1 MGNNKL
7 NNESVSKKGSSWL
20 DRLVAYSMQGSLPLL
35 IISLSVLLGA
45 LALNFTPREEEP
57 QIVVPMVD
65 ISVKAPGMSAKQVE
79 RQVTFPLEKLLAQI
93 PGVEHVYSSSMTGQT
108 VVTLRFYVGED
119 REDAILNTYNKL
131 YSNQSAIPQG
141 VTAWQVNP
149 IEVDDVPILMLGLWS
164 DLSDP
169 LVSDY
174 ELNRVADE
182 FANYLQAIP
191 DISEVKVV
199 GGRARAIRVLLKP
212 ESLAARQSTAM
223 DVLQALK
230 VSNLLQQ
237 AGNWVF
243 SKESVQLESGDVL
256 RDLNELRQL
265 VVNVVDGVPVFLQDV
280 ATIVDGPEE
289 ADNYTWIDFSET
301 HPFKKHKTLASLSV
315 ENVEAGNK
323 VMGEQKSS
331 YPMVVLSVAKKS
343 GSNAVTVAEDVHAL
357 VAELKQ
363 QLLPENIYIET
374 LRDYGQ
380 TANEKVDNLT
390 SSLVFAVFT
399 VVVFIAVFLGWRP
412 ALVVGIA
419 VPISYGV
426 TLALDMAF
434 GYTINRVTLFALI
447 LSLGLL
453 VDDPITG
460 VDNIQR
466 FLKKRFSD
474 PAKSSVSK
482 ITEAISE
489 IKTPL
494 IMSTITIILAF
505 IPLAFITGMMGPYM
519 APMAFNVPVSVGV
532 STLVAF
538 LLTPWLAMKI
548 LKSSTKS
555 TDESEDEE
563 NTSALYGFYHK
574 LLTPLFVSRRRAK
587 LLLWSVLALF
597 IIAAML
603 PMMRWVPLKLLPFD
617 NKNEVQV
624 IIDMPESASLE
635 QTASMAKRISQELL
649 IFNEVQAIAGFVGEP
664 SPIDFNGMVRHY
676 YQRKAPHQADLRI
689 TLLDKS
695 ERAHQSHAVVLRM
708 REHLDAFLA
717 AENSEPDLKV
727 KVVEVPPGPPVLST
741 LVAEITGTK
750 LTQYEELQSAAEKVK
765 ARLEREAFVVEV
777 DTSIEDKQ
785 KRLRFETD
793 KTLAALSGIST
804 QDINQT
810 FMLVTQGLPAGY
822 FQQER
827 EFEAL
832 PINLELPLGER
843 SVLEDIERLQVKG
856 RAGVTKASS
865 LQGLD
870 AAPQPLVS
878 MGELGEFKYLESD
891 TSIQHKD
898 LKPVVYVMAE
908 LSGRTPAEIIADVGA
923 DLSSESDGLFQEK
936 QQVISNWQDRSF
948 IDVFVGNNPGDTWHL
963 SKDIQLNWGGE
974 GEWLI
979 TIDVFRD
986 MGLAFMFALIG
997 IFFVLKFQTNSTRLS
1012 LIIMSAIP
1020 LTVIGIMPGFAIL
1033 NLFGERE
1040 VAGAPDPVLFTAT
1053 AMIGMIALAGIVV
1066 RNSLILVEFITQ
1078 ARERGA
1084 EIKEALILA
1093 GAVRMRPVLLTA
1105 GTTML
1110 GNMVIILD
1118 PVFSGLALAIMF
1130 GIIASTLFTLVLVPV
1145 VYYLVFGEAE
1155 NKIETDSQNE
1165 TSSHSAV

>member
-1 MGNNKL
+1 MPKNDINSGADIKP
-7 NNESVSKKGSSWL
+7 SSSWF
-20 DRLVAYSMQGSLPLL
+20 DRIVAYSIQGGLPLL
-35 IISLSVLLGA
+35 IISLSFLLGA

-65 ISVKAPGMSAKQVE
+65 IAVKAPGMSAKQVE

-108 VVTLRFYVGED
+108 MVTLRFYVGED
-119 REDAILNTYNKL
+119 REDAILNTYSKL

-141 VTAWQVNP
+141 VASWQVNP

-164 DLSDP
+164 DQTEP

-174 ELNRVADE
+174 ELKRVADE

-191 DISEVKVV
+191 DTSEINVV
-199 GGRARAIRVLLKP
+199 GGRARTIRVLLKP

-237 AGNWVF
+237 AGSWVLAQD
-243 SKESVQLESGDVL
+243 SVQLESGDVL
-256 RDLNELRQL
+256 RDLSELRQL

-280 ATIVDGPEE
+280 AKIVDGPKE
-289 ADNYTWIDFSET
+289 ADNYTWIDFAES
-301 HPFKKHKTLASLSV
+301 HPSQKNTALAS
-315 ENVEAGNK
+315 G
-323 VMGEQKSS
+323 KSS
-331 YPMVVLSVAKKS
+331 YPMVVLSVAKKP
-343 GSNAVTVAEDVHAL
+343 GTNAVTVAQDVHAL
-357 VAELKQ
+357 MAELKQ
-363 QLLPENIYIET
+363 QMLPDNIYIET

-380 TANEKVDNLT
+380 TANEKVDNLS
-390 SSLVFAVFT
+390 SSLLFAVFT

-412 ALVVGIA
+412 AMVVGIA

-426 TLALDMAF
+426 TLGLDMAF

-460 VDNIQR
+460 IDNIQR
-466 FLKKRFSD
+466 FLKKRCTD
-474 PAKSSVSK
+474 PAQNTVTK
-482 ITEAISE
+482 ILAGVAE
-489 IKTPL
+489 IKIPL

-505 IPLAFITGMMGPYM
+505 IPLAFISGMMGPYM
-519 APMAFNVPVSVGV
+519 APMAFNVPISVGV

-538 LLTPWLAMKI
+538 LVTPWLAKKI
-548 LKSSTKS
+548 LKTSPANANTSA
-555 TDESEDEE
+555 DEE
-563 NTSALYGFYHK
+563 NASPLYNFYHK
-574 LLTPLFVSRRRAK
+574 LLTPLFASRRRSK
-587 LLLWSVLALF
+587 ILLWSVLVLF
-597 IIAAML
+597 LVAAIL

-624 IIDMPESASLE
+624 IIDMPESATLE
-635 QTASMAKRISQELL
+635 QTASMTKRISQELL
-649 IFNEVQAIAGFVGEP
+649 ILNEVQTIAGFVGVP

-676 YQRKAPHQADLRI
+676 YQRQMPYQGDLRI
-689 TLLDKS
+689 TLLDKT
-695 ERAHQSHAVVLRM
+695 EREHQSHAVVLRM
-708 REHLDAFLA
+708 RKHLKAFLEKV
-717 AENSEPDLKV
+717 AEPRLKV

-750 LTQYEELQSAAEKVK
+750 LTPYENLQEAAKTVK
-765 ARLEREAFVVEV
+765 RRLEREAFVVEV

-785 KRLRFETD
+785 TVLRFETD

-810 FMLVTQGLPAGY
+810 MMLVTQGLPAGY
-822 FQQER
+822 LQQER
-827 EFEAL
+827 EYEAL
-832 PINLELPLGER
+832 PIRLELPLGER
-843 SVLEDIERLQVKG
+843 SVVEDIERLQVKG
-856 RAGVTKASS
+856 RAGVVKASS
-865 LQGLD
+865 QQGLD

-878 MGELGEFKYLESD
+878 LGELGQFKYLKSD

-923 DLSSESDGLFQEK
+923 DLSFGKSAISSQSNKEISD
-936 QQVISNWQDRSF
+936 WQDRSF
-948 IDVFVGNNPGDTWHL
+948 IDVFVGNNPGDSWSL
-963 SKDIQLNWGGE
+963 PENIQLNWGGE

-986 MGLAFMFALIG
+986 MGLAFMFALVG
-997 IFFVLKFQTNSTRLS
+997 IFFVLKFQTDSTRLS

-1020 LTVIGIMPGFAIL
+1020 LTVIGIMPGFALL
-1033 NLFGERE
+1033 NVLGERE

-1078 ARERGA
+1078 ARAKGA
-1084 EIKEALILA
+1084 DIKEALILA

-1130 GIIASTLFTLVLVPV
+1130 GIVASTLFTLVLVPV
-1145 VYYLVFGEAE
+1145 VYFLVFDESTESSSDDG
-1155 NKIETDSQNE
+1155 N
-1165 TSSHSAV
+1165 TSNSTVNASVG